1 MPEMTYLEA
10 IRAAMHDEMEIDE
23 RVFVMG
29 EDVGRQGGAFGATK
43 ELQQRF
49 GELRS
54 IDTPVAESGIVGVA
68 VGAAMA
74 GQRPI
79 AEMQFADF
87 VSCAY
92 DQLITCAAKMHY
104 RIGWA
109 VPLVVRCPNGGGVGG
124 GPYHSENVEAWFHHH
139 AGLKIVCP
147 ATATDAYGL
156 LRSAIRDPNPVVF
169 CEHKFLYRRVKQQVA
184 TGPRDGVLVPLGKA
198 DVVREGSDL
207 SIITYAS
214 TVQLAL
220 AVADT
225 LEREDVSVEVIDLR
239 TLVPFDR
246 DTVLDSVRK
255 TGQGADR
262 ARGQPDRRVRR
273 RGGGRDRTGRVRV
286 PGCTGAAGGGAGHA
300 DPVRAAAGARVPA
313 ARRGHS
319 RGGAGP
325 GRLLIIAG
333 PCPPFGVLAA
343 GRAVRIIRDWV
354 WEGVTESVR
363 FRHKLSIVLVGLALV
378 PLIGAGLIV
387 QALLTRDTV
396 RSVDAK
402 LSIGAAGAAAAYRS
416 QQVVAQTV
424 AVQLASRP
432 DVARAFRDRDA
443 SQLDLSS
450 RSAGLLRGSGRRQG
464 HVRRVGADGPGL
476 AGQRRAGP
484 PHGRPARDRLDAA
497 QRRAAAA
504 GRGTE
509 PAARRR
515 RPGAGQR
522 RPRDRQPRSAS
533 AVTSA
538 VSHPGRRPATARSAT
553 PLCAPRPCASVGR
566 VRR

>member
-1 MPEMTYLEA
+1 MPTMTYLQA
-10 IRAAMHDEMEIDE
+10 ISDAMRQEMRADE

-255 TGQGADR
+255 TGK
-262 ARGQPDRRVRR
+262 
-273 RGGGRDRTGRVRV
+273 T
-286 PGCTGAAGGGAGHA
+286 
-300 DPVRAAAGARVPA
+300 
-313 ARRGHS
+313 
-319 RGGAGP
+319 
-325 GRLLIIAG
+325 
-333 PCPPFGVLAA
+333 
-343 GRAVRIIRDWV
+343 
-354 WEGVTESVR
+354 
-363 FRHKLSIVLVGLALV
+363 
-378 PLIGAGLIV
+378 LIV
-387 QALLTRDTV
+387 HEDNLTGGFGGEV
-396 RSVDAK
+396 AAVIAQDAFEY
-402 LSIGAAGAAAAYRS
+402 L
-416 QQVVAQTV
+416 
-424 AVQLASRP
+424 
-432 DVARAFRDRDA
+432 DA
-443 SQLDLSS
+443 P
-450 RSAGLLRGSGRRQG
+450 
-464 HVRRVGADGPGL
+464 VRRVAALDTPIPF
-476 AGQRRAGP
+476 AP
-484 PHGRPARDRLDAA
+484 PLEREYLPLEEDILS
-497 QRRAAAA
+497 
-504 GRGTE
+504 
-509 PAARRR
+509 AAREL
-515 RPGAGQR
+515 A
-522 RPRDRQPRSAS
+522 AY
-533 AVTSA
+533 
-538 VSHPGRRPATARSAT
+538 
-553 PLCAPRPCASVGR
+553 
-566 VRR
+566 

>member
-1 MPEMTYLEA
+1 MPELTYLEA

-139 AGLKIVCP
+139 AGLKIACP
-147 ATATDAYGL
+147 ATATDAYGM

-169 CEHKFLYRRVKQQVA
+169 CEHKFLYRRVKQQVT
-184 TGPRDGVLVPLGKA
+184 TGPRDGVLVPMGKA

-246 DTVLDSVRK
+246 DAVLDSVRK
-255 TGQGADR
+255 TGK
-262 ARGQPDRRVRR
+262 
-273 RGGGRDRTGRVRV
+273 T
-286 PGCTGAAGGGAGHA
+286 
-300 DPVRAAAGARVPA
+300 
-313 ARRGHS
+313 
-319 RGGAGP
+319 
-325 GRLLIIAG
+325 
-333 PCPPFGVLAA
+333 
-343 GRAVRIIRDWV
+343 
-354 WEGVTESVR
+354 
-363 FRHKLSIVLVGLALV
+363 
-378 PLIGAGLIV
+378 LIV
-387 QALLTRDTV
+387 HEDNLTGGFGGEV
-396 RSVDAK
+396 AAVIAQDAFEY
-402 LSIGAAGAAAAYRS
+402 L
-416 QQVVAQTV
+416 
-424 AVQLASRP
+424 
-432 DVARAFRDRDA
+432 DA
-443 SQLDLSS
+443 P
-450 RSAGLLRGSGRRQG
+450 
-464 HVRRVGADGPGL
+464 VRRVAALDTPIPFAPPLEREYLPLEEDIL
-476 AGQRRAGP
+476 AA
-484 PHGRPARDRLDAA
+484 ARDLAA
-497 QRRAAAA
+497 Y
-504 GRGTE
+504 
-509 PAARRR
+509 
-515 RPGAGQR
+515 
-522 RPRDRQPRSAS
+522 
-533 AVTSA
+533 
-538 VSHPGRRPATARSAT
+538 
-553 PLCAPRPCASVGR
+553 
-566 VRR
+566 

>member
-49 GELRS
+49 GQLRS

-184 TGPRDGVLVPLGKA
+184 TGPRDGVLVPLGQA

-207 SIITYAS
+207 SIITYGAMVY
-214 TVQLAL
+214 TAEEAAKAAAEQ
-220 AVADT
+220 DGT
-225 LEREDVSVEVIDLR
+225 SVEIIDLR
-239 TLVPFDR
+239 TIMPWDKQA
-246 DTVLDSVRK
+246 VLDSVRK
-255 TGQGADR
+255 TSKVLVLHEDT
-262 ARGQPDRRVRR
+262 
-273 RGGGRDRTGRVRV
+273 RTGGFGGEIAATIAEEAFEHLDGPIKRIAAPDTPV
-286 PGCTGAAGGGAGHA
+286 PF
-300 DPVRAAAGARVPA
+300 
-313 ARRGHS
+313 S
-319 RGGAGP
+319 
-325 GRLLIIAG
+325 
-333 PCPPFGVLAA
+333 PPLEKAF
-343 GRAVRIIRDWV
+343 I
-354 WEGVTESVR
+354 
-363 FRHKLSIVLVGLALV
+363 
-378 PLIGAGLIV
+378 P
-387 QALLTRDTV
+387 
-396 RSVDAK
+396 
-402 LSIGAAGAAAAYRS
+402 
-416 QQVVAQTV
+416 QVE
-424 AVQLASRP
+424 
-432 DVARAFRDRDA
+432 DVAK
-443 SQLDLSS
+443 
-450 RSAGLLRGSGRRQG
+450 GLRE
-464 HVRRVGADGPGL
+464 L
-476 AGQRRAGP
+476 A
-484 PHGRPARDRLDAA
+484 
-497 QRRAAAA
+497 
-504 GRGTE
+504 E
-509 PAARRR
+509 Y
-515 RPGAGQR
+515 
-522 RPRDRQPRSAS
+522 
-533 AVTSA
+533 
-538 VSHPGRRPATARSAT
+538 
-553 PLCAPRPCASVGR
+553 
-566 VRR
+566 